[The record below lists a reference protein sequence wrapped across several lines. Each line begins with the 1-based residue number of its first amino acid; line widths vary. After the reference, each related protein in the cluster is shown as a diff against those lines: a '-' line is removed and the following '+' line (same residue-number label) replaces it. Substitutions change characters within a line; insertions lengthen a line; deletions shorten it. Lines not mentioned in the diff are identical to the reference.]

1 MGFRDSILA
10 GKKLVREAIQS
21 PNFVTGLTG
30 WSINKDGTAE
40 FADLTVRSS
49 DGSSSTITI
58 ANGQIVIANG
68 SAVTVTEI
76 DADGY
81 RLYNSSGTLV
91 AEITLSGGA
100 TNDPGFICYAP
111 SGRRYYAM
119 LSRGFLELGDD
130 NVVYDVQ
137 PAIEH
142 FSTAGADPVTLGATS
157 GYVGNAGAFAGATWE
172 LVGQTDGSAG
182 DRPKINFGS
191 TGGTADIVLNG
202 VEQPAGLTAYGAIS
216 ATTGTASAET
226 VYITKAGVV
235 FRQGRAY
242 RITVKGFFSS
252 SVAND
257 RIQLRV
263 RKTNVTGTVYLNTGI
278 GPTTPAA
285 STSTAFYFQNVCRN
299 TSGGDLTQTLVATFQ
314 RQAGTGNLAIAA
326 GASDPAYLH
335 VEDIGAAADF
345 SPACQIV

>member
-1 MGFRDSILA
+1 MGFRSAILA
-10 GKKLVREAIQS
+10 GTNLIREAINS
-21 PNFVTGLTG
+21 PNFVAGVSG
-30 WSINKDGTAE
+30 WSINRDGSAE
-40 FADLTVRSS
+40 FADLLVRSS
-49 DGSSSTITI
+49 DGSTSTITV

-68 SAVTVTEI
+68 AAVTVTEI

-137 PAIEH
+137 PAWEH
-142 FSTAGADPVTLGATS
+142 FSTAGADPSTLAATS
-157 GYVGNAGAFAGATWE
+157 GYVGNAGAWDAATLE
-172 LVGQTDGSAG
+172 LVGQTNGAAG
-182 DRPKINFGS
+182 DRPKIKLGS
-191 TGGTADIVLNG
+191 SGGTADVVLNG

-242 RITVKGFFSS
+242 RITIKGFFSS

-263 RKTNVTGTVYLNTGI
+263 RKTNVAGTVYLNTGI
-278 GPTTPAA
+278 GPTTPAV
-285 STSTAFYFQNVCRN
+285 STSTAFYFQNICRN

-314 RQAGTGNLAIAA
+314 RQAGTGNLAVAA

-335 VEDIGAAADF
+335 VEDIGAAGDF
-345 SPACQIV
+345 SPVCQLV